1 MSFPAMVTS
10 FVAIRRGTR
19 AKGIGRFDADS
30 QWLTLPMNSGGAN
43 KNLNLTASRKVR
55 FAIYSPAFWRLPAE
69 SLGIAVIPGRRFM
82 AALLLTVAFA
92 LAAKFSRSVSPSG
105 TVAGAVLAFILYL
118 GGGAGM
124 FAALVT
130 VFVVASAT
138 TRVGYWRKQ
147 TLGLA
152 ERREGR
158 GASQVLAN
166 ISAASVMAALALV
179 ANHPEGWLIAAVAAL
194 AEAAADTAS
203 SEFGQA
209 VGRRAYLITNFIQVP
224 VGTDGGISVWGTVA
238 GTLAALLVSVV
249 ATLTRV
255 IPLHWMLPVTGI
267 AVLGMFVD
275 SLLGA
280 WFERRQL
287 LGNDVVNFT
296 STAVS
301 ALMAL
306 LMYAESHGRVFGL
319 R

>member
-1 MSFPAMVTS
+1 M
-10 FVAIRRGTR
+10 
-19 AKGIGRFDADS
+19 
-30 QWLTLPMNSGGAN
+30 L
-43 KNLNLTASRKVR
+43 
-55 FAIYSPAFWRLPAE
+55 
-69 SLGIAVIPGRRFM
+69 PGRRFI
-82 AALLLTVAFA
+82 AALLLTLAFA
-92 LAAKFSRSVSPSG
+92 LAAKLSRSVSPSG

-118 GGGAGM
+118 GGGPGM

-130 VFVVASAT
+130 VFIVASAT

-147 TLGLA
+147 SLGLA

-166 ISAASVMAALALV
+166 ISIASATAALALI
-179 ANHPEGWLIAAVAAL
+179 AGHPEGWLIASVAAL

-209 VGRRAYLITNFIQVP
+209 VGRRAYLITDFRQVP
-224 VGTDGGISVWGTVA
+224 IGTDGGISTWGTIA
-238 GTLAALLVSVV
+238 GAMAALLVSGV

-280 WFERRQL
+280 WFERRRL
-287 LGNDVVNFT
+287 LPNDVVNFT

-301 ALMAL
+301 ALVAL
-306 LMYAESHGRVFGL
+306 LLYAESHGRIFPHAL